1 MKDSVIKEIVEF
13 GLERLKLKEKAP
25 SPYIVKERFT
35 KKTLRQLREE
45 AKALGYKIEGKYGP
59 EGKYHIYAV
68 RNDIRRM
75 LF

>member
-25 SPYIVKERFT
+25 SPYIVKERMS
-35 KKTLRQLREE
+35 KKDLHRMREE

-59 EGKYHIYAV
+59 DGLYHIYAV
-68 RNDIRRM
+68 KGTNRRI